1 MWLTPEQ
8 KCDIATWE
16 LEEVRGVLEKLRM
29 ESERVL
35 DSYKVNLTEL
45 PEHRPMNNNKRI
57 TRYNITMLFRHPI
70 YNL

>member
-16 LEEVRGVLEKLRM
+16 LEEVRGELEKLRL

-35 DSYKVNLTEL
+35 DSYKVKLLRQFLSTIA
-45 PEHRPMNNNKRI
+45 HR
-57 TRYNITMLFRHPI
+57 NIQI
-70 YNL
+70 C